1 MLSLV
6 ALLCTWSVPCQRCRM
21 GIVRTDS
28 RTISPH
34 MAVSA
39 DDAAKLPKPPSA
51 GFGKDQKLKA
61 EQAKAKRVNANFG
74 QGGVRKSRQS
84 AKRSEQKAAASGRG
98 FGTKSS
104 GGLNYDR
111 RPKPTASCGCG
122 SGRSYGECCSLVH
135 ERGGA
140 TSTEELV
147 RARFTAFSYR
157 LPDFL
162 MATTDP
168 EGAEWNEDAAAWKK
182 SLLTFCDVRGGA
194 RIDPALAPYI
204 TTHALEDR
212 LRRILPSRRWR
223 SWMSIRWLTTQRM
236 AGWPSAPTL
245 CRRAR
250 STSWHSAS
258 TVPSDAR

>member
-1 MLSLV
+1 
-6 ALLCTWSVPCQRCRM
+6 M

-74 QGGVRKSRQS
+74 QGGVRKSRQG

-182 SLLTFCDVRGGA
+182 SLLTFCDDFAFQTLEIVDVDPVADDAENGRVAFRANFVQKGTINLVA
-194 RIDPALAPYI
+194 LCEHSTFRRQIDGTWLYVDGKVEYAAP
-204 TTHALEDR
+204 
-212 LRRILPSRRWR
+212 S
-223 SWMSIRWLTTQRM
+223 
-236 AGWPSAPTL
+236 
-245 CRRAR
+245 
-250 STSWHSAS
+250 
-258 TVPSDAR
+258 